1 VTLQELPDELAVA
14 VFPVAQFDEFD
25 IHSHVQLN
33 VEPSPVLELNFDL
46 VGVGVIGEND
56 ALNHFASN
64 MFDKSVCH

>member
-1 VTLQELPDELAVA
+1 M
-14 VFPVAQFDEFD
+14 
-25 IHSHVQLN
+25 
-33 VEPSPVLELNFDL
+33 EPSPVLELNFNL